1 MYWYNNKNLSDNDIE
16 LLARTETV
24 ERMMRNRVTVDFG
37 DRKIPSFDDIG
48 LDSTHDLYYIKIL
61 GQHVLQFWF
70 CDTRDLIEF
79 EQTLHEYKIK
89 APVNEDK

>member
-1 MYWYNNKNLSDNDIE
+1 MYWYISKNLSDNDIE
-16 LLARTETV
+16 MIAKTDTL
-24 ERMMRNRVTVDFG
+24 ERMMRNRITVDFG

-61 GQHVLQFWF
+61 GDHVIQFWF
-70 CDTRDLIEF
+70 YDSRDLAEF
-79 EQTLHEYKIK
+79 NQVLIEYKIK